1 MQTRMSAEDYILSLH
16 SISMRHS
23 PINRLALTRIFKEKD
38 ESLDEIAAYYS
49 GSLSES
55 CENENA
61 PIRYY
66 CNNLRLG
73 LQSKSEQSYI
83 LYK

>member
-1 MQTRMSAEDYILSLH
+1 MQSRMPVEDNKSTLF
-16 SISMRHS
+16 SISMRYS
-23 PINRLALTRIFKEKD
+23 PLNRLALTRIFKEKD
-38 ESLDEIAAYYS
+38 ESLDEIAAYYG

-55 CENENA
+55 CENEYA
-61 PIRYY
+61 PIKYY
-66 CNNLRLG
+66 CSNLSLG